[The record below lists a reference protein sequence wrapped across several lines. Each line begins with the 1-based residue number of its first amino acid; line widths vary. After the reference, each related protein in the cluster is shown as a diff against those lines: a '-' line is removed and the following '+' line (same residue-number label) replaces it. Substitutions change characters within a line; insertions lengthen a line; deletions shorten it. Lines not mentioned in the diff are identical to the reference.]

1 MTIKEMLD
9 KINAPPNKDRLPRYI
24 EIEDISRSQVLVDG
38 EWGNEVYF
46 WGILFKNNSYIYF
59 ETDDERGYLS
69 YIKEFDNEQSAC
81 EYAYNHMLME
91 QKARMPRL
99 PLDRAVRF
107 IENEYGYSNDRAR
120 RMAEQIFKHKNIF
133 EEFLNYVRVGKMRKK
148 DRTHVVV
155 CGYTAEKL
163 SNEYN
168 LSPLGAY
175 NYLIY
180 LAEEPQQA
188 LQDLKDGLPTK

>member
-1 MTIKEMLD
+1 
-9 KINAPPNKDRLPRYI
+9 
-24 EIEDISRSQVLVDG
+24 
-38 EWGNEVYF
+38 
-46 WGILFKNNSYIYF
+46 
-59 ETDDERGYLS
+59 
-69 YIKEFDNEQSAC
+69 
-81 EYAYNHMLME
+81 MLME

-148 DRTHVVV
+148 DRTHVLV

-163 SNEYN
+163 FNEYN

-175 NYLIY
+175 NYLVY

-188 LQDLKDGLPTK
+188 LQDLQDGLPTK